1 MALFGL
7 IRFQKDSPVTAS
19 EWTSERE
26 NSYYEMCNKLAYD
39 YKLDLIIDQDTVYIV
54 RNNEK
59 TELVKPNRHK
69 TFWFETWLRLKAY
82 LGLD

>member
-1 MALFGL
+1 
-7 IRFQKDSPVTAS
+7 
-19 EWTSERE
+19 
-26 NSYYEMCNKLAYD
+26 MCNKLAYD